1 LNLAVCFAKAGY
13 RTLAIDLDQQGNLS
27 AGGVNLNELTLTSH
41 WLLVN
46 EIPEIRRY
54 LVEIRP
60 QLKLLPNSIDI
71 EADDLLKAKK
81 VNRELLLRRQ
91 LKPTLAEFDAIVID
105 TPPAMRAATVNAFV
119 VADQGS
125 NRKSDREIRVI
136 THLAT
141 FRGESSF
148 MTWVYRV
155 AANALLTI
163 RKGRMEEAELTFQ
176 AFEKD
181 LDDGISDAPV
191 AVSPGLDESLLLEE
205 VKIGCTRAMLLCLDR
220 AHRLAYIL
228 GEILEL
234 EGQEG
239 AAVLE
244 LTPEAFRK
252 RLSRARS
259 EIVSFM
265 RGKCGLFDQQNA
277 CRCRRRGSQAITLGR
292 IDPKH
297 LLFASD
303 TQTARNFPQ
312 VLFTI
317 RRLEEGQ
324 RAVAL

>member
-1 LNLAVCFAKAGY
+1 MDPSLEGQVKQAQEG
-13 RTLAIDLDQQGNLS
+13 
-27 AGGVNLNELTLTSH
+27 
-41 WLLVN
+41 
-46 EIPEIRRY
+46 
-54 LVEIRP
+54 
-60 QLKLLPNSIDI
+60 
-71 EADDLLKAKK
+71 
-81 VNRELLLRRQ
+81 
-91 LKPTLAEFDAIVID
+91 
-105 TPPAMRAATVNAFV
+105 
-119 VADQGS
+119 
-125 NRKSDREIRVI
+125 DREALERVIRAIQHRIYGLSLRMLWHPEDAKDATQEILIRVI

-163 RKGRMEEAELTFQ
+163 RKVRMEEAELTFQ

-265 RGKCGLFDQQNA
+265 RRKCGLFDPQNA
-277 CRCRRRGSQAITLGR
+277 GRCRRRVSQAITLGR

-297 LLFASD
+297 LRFASD

-312 VLFTI
+312 VLSTI

-324 RAVAL
+324 RAVALYRSHPDVAASVDFVTMVESLINQIRD